1 MVEGIDIFR
10 QRLGQHQ
17 DSLVLIGGAACDQW
31 FTEEGIEFR
40 ATRDLDIVLLAEVLS
55 PECIRDFKRFVAD
68 GQYQVQERTTGRPV
82 LYRFAKPATPGFPW
96 MLELFSRQ
104 PDDLELAD
112 GQQIVPIPAGVE
124 ARSLSAILLDE
135 SYYRMLLEHHE
146 RRNGLGIATVAALI
160 PLKARAWLDLSQ
172 RSSAGEIIDSR
183 HLKKH
188 RTDVFGL
195 IATLP
200 ASESVVMDPIIRD
213 DLRTF
218 AAAFPPSSDQWPA
231 ILESLRKP
239 FGRLQPAS
247 LLEALTRYYQL

>member
-1 MVEGIDIFR
+1 MVEGLDIFR
-10 QRLGQHQ
+10 QRLGHHQ

-31 FTEEGIEFR
+31 FTDEGIEFR
-40 ATRDLDIVLLAEVLS
+40 ATRDLDIVLLAEALG
-55 PECIRDFKRFVAD
+55 PECIQDLKRFVAD
-68 GQYQVQERTTGRPV
+68 GQYEIQERTTGRPV
-82 LYRFAKPATPGFPW
+82 LYRFAKPATQGFPW
-96 MLELFSRQ
+96 TLELFSRQ

-112 GQQIVPIPAGVE
+112 GQQIVPIPAGAE

-135 SYYRMLLEHHE
+135 SYYRMLLEHHAQ
-146 RRNGLGIATVAALI
+146 RDGLGIATVAALI
-160 PLKARAWLDLSQ
+160 PLKARAWLDLSE
-172 RSSAGEIIDSR
+172 RSSAGETIDSK

-188 RTDVFGL
+188 RTDVFRL

-200 ASESVVMDPIIRD
+200 GGESVEMAPAIRD

-231 ILESLRKP
+231 ILESLKKT

-247 LLEALTRYYQL
+247 LLEAFTRYFQL